1 CPSSF
6 GRDRFTNRACLRGA
20 QPAVKRPAA
29 GQTAPMSRIA
39 TRRQGGVVE
48 AARGGLDPAAPA
60 RLDDPT
66 VRGRRHRQPAPV
78 RPGAPC
84 PRPRLRSGPALHP
97 VRQAARPR
105 RARPLPRAGQAAAG
119 RRAGRVPGRQ
129 PGVLV
134 AAARGRPAGPH
145 PAARHRGRGRG
156 RARVGRR
163 PRRAALRGRHR
174 HRRRPDRAGAGARA
188 AGGARDRDR
197 RLGRGAG
204 GGAAQ
209 RRAARPGGP
218 GRAPRGGSSGR
229 APRHRPLR
237 RHRVEPAVRAARR
250 DREARRGGAARAAL
264 GARRRRGRPRRDPAP
279 GGRGRGAPG
288 GRRAPRDRARLRS
301 GRGGEGADGGRR
313 LHRRRDPPGHG
324 RPAASHVRPPLTSAG
339 ARGGAAA
346 PPVGHGAA
354 VDPSGPPKADRHP
367 PGPRNRLRDCCRD
380 DRPVLP
386 KESLASPPT
395 RAGEGGPAGPSEG
408 ARAGRGVLYIAFAKF
423 YFMVAGAVL
432 ELRLPTVLG
441 NVVYGSYGVVNSLVS
456 PFNNVL
462 VTGTIQTVSRFTS
475 QRPEAAR
482 AVQRAGL
489 RLHLYVGLVLAN
501 LFAAAAPL
509 TARFFHDADKTGP
522 LMVAAAIIAAY
533 SFYAV
538 FVGTANGRR
547 EFHKQAGLDVGFAT
561 LRVAGILGMAMAG
574 FGLMG
579 AIGGWAA
586 AAWAILLVSTAVV
599 GLPRRAAADAGP
611 SVSLRP
617 MVGFFVSV
625 SVYLILL
632 NF

>member
-1 CPSSF
+1 
-6 GRDRFTNRACLRGA
+6 
-20 QPAVKRPAA
+20 
-29 GQTAPMSRIA
+29 
-39 TRRQGGVVE
+39 
-48 AARGGLDPAAPA
+48 
-60 RLDDPT
+60 
-66 VRGRRHRQPAPV
+66 
-78 RPGAPC
+78 
-84 PRPRLRSGPALHP
+84 
-97 VRQAARPR
+97 
-105 RARPLPRAGQAAAG
+105 
-119 RRAGRVPGRQ
+119 
-129 PGVLV
+129 
-134 AAARGRPAGPH
+134 
-145 PAARHRGRGRG
+145 
-156 RARVGRR
+156 
-163 PRRAALRGRHR
+163 
-174 HRRRPDRAGAGARA
+174 
-188 AGGARDRDR
+188 
-197 RLGRGAG
+197 
-204 GGAAQ
+204 
-209 RRAARPGGP
+209 
-218 GRAPRGGSSGR
+218 
-229 APRHRPLR
+229 
-237 RHRVEPAVRAARR
+237 
-250 DREARRGGAARAAL
+250 
-264 GARRRRGRPRRDPAP
+264 
-279 GGRGRGAPG
+279 
-288 GRRAPRDRARLRS
+288 
-301 GRGGEGADGGRR
+301 
-313 LHRRRDPPGHG
+313 
-324 RPAASHVRPPLTSAG
+324 
-339 ARGGAAA
+339 
-346 PPVGHGAA
+346 
-354 VDPSGPPKADRHP
+354 
-367 PGPRNRLRDCCRD
+367 
-380 DRPVLP
+380 
-386 KESLASPPT
+386 LASPPT
-395 RAGEGGPAGPSEG
+395 SAGEGSPAGPSEG

-489 RLHLYVGLVLAN
+489 RLHLYVGLVLAI

-522 LMVAAAIIAAY
+522 IMVAAAIIAAY

-586 AAWAILLVSTAVV
+586 AACAILLVSTAVV

-632 NF
+632 NFIMVADQLLLARLSAGWFAEHGQEALDALRASLPVGALDGFTVDPGAAADGQVGYYRAVQTLARLSYQAIIAATFVVFPLVSRSTFENDRAATARYIHTTTRYSLIFASAIAVVLAGNPQAVLDLPYPSDFAEVGWPALIALSLGNVAFSVFAITGTILNGAGLTREAIAVAAATLLAAVVGNALVIPRFEPGRQLLAACGLTTAAAMLLGALAGGLVLRRRLGAFLPLMSAVRVAIAAAAAIALGRVIPLAGALGTLAEAAAIGLSFLAALVVTGELGRADLAALARVVRRKKGGSP